1 MHGHINP
8 KNNQPSPLIADD
20 IYQIIIEV
28 RRGSLASFVTRGLLS
43 HEHMDKAVCH
53 I

>member
-28 RRGSLASFVTRGLLS
+28 SRGCFA
-43 HEHMDKAVCH
+43 
-53 I
+53 